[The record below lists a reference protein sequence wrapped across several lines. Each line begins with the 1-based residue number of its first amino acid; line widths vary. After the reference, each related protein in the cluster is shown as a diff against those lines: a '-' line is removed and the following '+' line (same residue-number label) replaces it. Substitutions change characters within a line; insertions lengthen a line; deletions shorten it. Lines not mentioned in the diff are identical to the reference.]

1 MEIDASKMKDELILS
16 FIERVIF
23 WEGSL
28 SSRYLADNFNIT
40 LKNAER
46 YISEYMILNPE
57 NIEKEIVDANY
68 YPNDQNFKFK
78 FAENNYHNILKTL
91 SEKNIPFFETLPSI
105 QPVFDKEL
113 LRDILRSMN
122 TGHDILTI
130 RYQSLNSRIPEER
143 DILPYF
149 IYYVRGRYHIRAY
162 CLAKKAFRDFVL
174 SRIISVIQVSAYKGE
189 HISDIESNEYATV
202 IVKPHSDLS
211 DMQRMST
218 EIEFGMDE
226 GKKAMKV
233 KKPLL
238 IYLLD
243 ELRVGKDYYRPPFTV
258 LELVNSDE
266 IASVLRTS

>member
-1 MEIDASKMKDELILS
+1 MQNRFKDSLIYS
-16 FIERVIF
+16 FLERTLF
-23 WEGSL
+23 WEGFL
-28 SSRYLADNFNIT
+28 SSKYLADNFNLT
-40 LKNAER
+40 LQL
-46 YISEYMILNPE
+46 SEEYLIKYRTDNFI
-57 NIEKEIVDANY
+57 NID
-68 YPNDQNFKFK
+68 
-78 FAENNYHNILKTL
+78 KTL
-91 SEKNIPFFETLPSI
+91 SSDSKLFPNDETFKFIYPENNFNNVLRTFAEFNPPFFETLPI
-105 QPVFDKEL
+105 LLPVFDK
-113 LRDILRSMN
+113 DILKEVIRAMN
-122 TGHDILTI
+122 NRDKVLII
-130 RYQSLNSRIPEER
+130 RYQSLNYAIPEER
-143 DILPYF
+143 NIVPYS

-174 SRIISVIQVSAYKGE
+174 SRIISVIQVSEYKGE

-211 DMQRMST
+211 DMQKMST
-218 EIEFGMDE
+218 EMEFGMDE
-226 GKKAMKV
+226 GKKEMKV